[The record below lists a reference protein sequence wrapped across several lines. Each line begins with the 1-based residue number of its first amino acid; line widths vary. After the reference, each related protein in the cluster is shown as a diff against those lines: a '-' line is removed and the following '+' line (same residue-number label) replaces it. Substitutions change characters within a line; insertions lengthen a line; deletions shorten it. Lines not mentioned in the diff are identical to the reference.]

1 MSVATAPT
9 VVIAEDSAL
18 LREGLAGMLPRFG
31 FAVVASVGD
40 ADALVTAVEDHQPQL
55 VITDV
60 RMPPTFSDEGLRA
73 ALALRARH
81 PDLAVLVLSQY
92 VEQTY
97 AAELLAAGESG
108 VGYLLKD
115 RVADVRALVA
125 ALEEILAGGMVVDPE
140 VVRRLLARR
149 RDPLQRL
156 TARERETLALMA
168 QGRSNA
174 AIARELVV
182 TEATVAKHIRSLFEK
197 LELPPAADDHRRVLA
212 VVTYL
217 QQGDAAA

>member
-1 MSVATAPT
+1 MPVSV
-9 VVIAEDSAL
+9 VLAEDSGL
-18 LREGLAGMLPRFG
+18 LREGLVGMLERFD
-31 FAVVASVGD
+31 FAVSAAVGD
-40 ADALVTAVEDHQPQL
+40 GAELLAAVEEHGPDL

-60 RMPPTFSDEGLRA
+60 RMPPTFRDEGLRA
-73 ALALRARH
+73 ALALRALH
-81 PDLAVLVLSQY
+81 PRLAIVVLSQY

-97 AAELLAAGESG
+97 AAELLAGGQGG

-125 ALEEILAGGMVVDPE
+125 ALHEVLDGGTVVDAE
-140 VVRRLLARR
+140 VVRRLLARPL
-149 RDPLQRL
+149 DPLARL

-168 QGRSNA
+168 EGRSNA

-182 TEATVAKHIRSLFEK
+182 TDATVAKHIRNVFDK
-197 LELPPAADDHRRVLA
+197 LELPPTEDHHRRVLA

-217 QQGDAAA
+217 QG

>member
-1 MSVATAPT
+1 MSADRPS

-18 LREGLAGMLPRFG
+18 LREGLVGVLERFG
-31 FAVVASVGD
+31 FAVPASAGD
-40 ADALVTAVEDHQPQL
+40 ADELLAAVAAHRPQL
-55 VITDV
+55 VVTDV
-60 RMPPTFSDEGLRA
+60 RMPPTFRDEGLRA
-73 ALALRARH
+73 AIELRRRDPAL
-81 PDLAVLVLSQY
+81 PVVVLSQY

-97 AAELLAAGESG
+97 AAELLAGGEQG
-108 VGYLLKD
+108 IGYLLKD

-125 ALEEILAGGMVVDPE
+125 ALHEVLAGGTVVDPE

-149 RDPLQRL
+149 RDPLATL

-168 QGRSNA
+168 AGRSNA

-182 TEATVAKHIRSLFEK
+182 TEATVGKHIRNLFDK
-197 LELPPAADDHRRVLA
+197 LGLPPAADDHRRVLA

-217 QQGDAAA
+217 QEGDGEG

>member
-1 MSVATAPT
+1 MSADRPS

-18 LREGLAGMLPRFG
+18 LREGLVGVLERFG
-31 FAVVASVGD
+31 FAVPASAGD
-40 ADALVTAVEDHQPQL
+40 ADELLAAVAAHRPQL
-55 VITDV
+55 VVTDV
-60 RMPPTFSDEGLRA
+60 RMPPTFRDEGLRA
-73 ALALRARH
+73 AIELRRRDPAL
-81 PDLAVLVLSQY
+81 PVVVLSQY

-97 AAELLAAGESG
+97 AAELLAGGEQG
-108 VGYLLKD
+108 IGHLLKD

-125 ALEEILAGGMVVDPE
+125 ALHEVLAGGTVVDPE

-149 RDPLQRL
+149 RDPLATL

-168 QGRSNA
+168 AGRSNA

-182 TEATVAKHIRSLFEK
+182 TEATVGKHIRNLFDK
-197 LELPPAADDHRRVLA
+197 LGLPPAADDHRRVLA

-217 QQGDAAA
+217 QEGDGEG

>member
-1 MSVATAPT
+1 MSEERPT

-18 LREGLAGMLPRFG
+18 LREGLVGVLERFG
-31 FAVVASVGD
+31 FAVPASAGD
-40 ADALVTAVEDHQPQL
+40 AEELLAAVAEHQPQL
-55 VITDV
+55 VVTDV
-60 RMPPTFSDEGLRA
+60 RMPPTFRDEGLRA
-73 ALALRARH
+73 AIELRRRDPAL
-81 PDLAVLVLSQY
+81 PVVVLSQY

-97 AAELLAAGESG
+97 AAELLAGGEQG
-108 VGYLLKD
+108 IGYLLKD

-125 ALEEILAGGMVVDPE
+125 ALHEVLVGGTVVDPE

-149 RDPLQRL
+149 RDPLAKL

-168 QGRSNA
+168 AGRSNA

-182 TEATVAKHIRSLFEK
+182 TEATVGKHIRNLFDK

-217 QQGDAAA
+217 QEGDGEG